1 MMISPYYFGPPVQI
15 DPVYVFIK
23 MVKAPGYF
31 QENANIA
38 MLLREVDQI

>member
-1 MMISPYYFGPPVQI
+1 LFLEAIEGS
-15 DPVYVFIK
+15 VYLNVLIK
-23 MVKAPGYF
+23 MVEALGYF